1 MKNIKMKIVNYDK
14 ESHSLLVS
22 FASDETRS
30 SNPEDYPPIAFQT
43 SEMWPDIH
51 DMEELKM
58 KIAEVGMSVVKQQIA
73 RENIS
78 GNPVKQ
84 IELQKLVGMEFEYSE
99 SDFVTEEDYPVTE
112 V

>member
-1 MKNIKMKIVNYDK
+1 MKNIKMKVVGYDN
-14 ESHSLLVS
+14 ESHSILVC
-22 FASDETRS
+22 FASNETRS

-51 DMEELKM
+51 DMEELKI

-73 RENIS
+73 RENIG

-84 IELQKLVGMEFEYSE
+84 IELQKLVGMEFEFDE
-99 SDFVTEEDYPVTE
+99 SDFETEDMYPIEE